1 MIKRVTISLCLFLF
15 FAGCDEF
22 ARFKQEKMECQ
33 TRLFGP
39 VELVFKSRKL
49 DANVQITGGSLKK
62 NLRIVDRGNTSLV
75 AKGHDLSAEID
86 FQKNRVTL
94 RIDNKLESVSCRYH
108 SFKM

>member
-1 MIKRVTISLCLFLF
+1 MIKHVTISLCLALF
-15 FAGCDEF
+15 FSGCDEF

-39 VELVFKSRKL
+39 VDLVFKSKEL
-49 DANVQITGGSLKK
+49 DAKIKVIGKNLKQT
-62 NLRIVDRGNTSLV
+62 LRIVDRSDASLF
-75 AKGHDLSAEID
+75 AKGKDFSAEIN
-86 FQKNRVTL
+86 FQKKSVTL